1 MMNKE
6 IEEKM
11 GKKEKER
18 IKEIEERE
26 GEELG
31 EEEKGEEKEEKG
43 EKEEV
48 EEEEEETGD
57 EEVVEE
63 KKEKI
68 EEEEEEVEIVEE
80 EKEEAKE
87 REEKEKEV
95 EIVEEGEYVPKQK
108 PEIEIEKLR
117 IRKEVKSRKPSF
129 TRQEGFRYKRLGN
142 KWRKPKGLHSKM
154 RKSLKYRPPMVKV
167 GYRGPKATRGLHPSG
182 FREVMVHNL
191 KDLDKINPK
200 LEAARIAHSVGM
212 KKRMEIEEKADDKK
226 IRILNRIK

>member
-18 IKEIEERE
+18 IKEIEKGE
-26 GEELG
+26 GEELR
-31 EEEKGEEKEEKG
+31 EEEKGEENEEKG
-43 EKEEV
+43 EKEDVEEEDEEEIGDEEVLEEKKEEV
-48 EEEEEETGD
+48 EEEEEE
-57 EEVVEE
+57 
-63 KKEKI
+63 KEK
-68 EEEEEEVEIVEE
+68 EVEIVE
-80 EKEEAKE
+80 
-87 REEKEKEV
+87 EEKEKEV

-108 PEIEIEKLR
+108 PEIEIEKIHL
-117 IRKEVKSRKPSF
+117 RKEIKSRKPSF

-167 GYRGPKATRGLHPSG
+167 GYRGPKATRGFHPSG
-182 FREVMVHNL
+182 FREIMVHNL
-191 KDLDKINPK
+191 KDMDKINPK

-212 KKRMEIEEKADDKK
+212 KKRIEIEEKADEKK

>member
-18 IKEIEERE
+18 IKEIEKRDE
-26 GEELG
+26 EELR
-31 EEEKGEEKEEKG
+31 EEEKGEKKEEKG
-43 EKEEV
+43 EKKEV
-48 EEEEEETGD
+48 EEEETGD

-63 KKEKI
+63 KKEEI
-68 EEEEEEVEIVEE
+68 EEEE
-80 EKEEAKE
+80 
-87 REEKEKEV
+87 EV

-108 PEIEIEKLR
+108 PEIEIEKIHL
-117 IRKEVKSRKPSF
+117 RKEIKSRKPSF

-182 FREVMVHNL
+182 FREIMVHNL
-191 KDLDKINPK
+191 KDMDKINPK

-212 KKRMEIEEKADDKK
+212 KKRMEIEEKADEKK

>member
-18 IKEIEERE
+18 IKEIEKRDE
-26 GEELG
+26 EELR
-31 EEEKGEEKEEKG
+31 EEEKGEKKEEKG
-43 EKEEV
+43 EKKEV
-48 EEEEEETGD
+48 EEEREETGD

-63 KKEKI
+63 KKE
-68 EEEEEEVEIVEE
+68 EVEEEEEVEIVE
-80 EKEEAKE
+80 
-87 REEKEKEV
+87 EEKEKEV

-108 PEIEIEKLR
+108 PEIEIEKIHL
-117 IRKEVKSRKPSF
+117 RKEIKSRKPSF

-167 GYRGPKATRGLHPSG
+167 GYRGPKATRGFHPSG
-182 FREVMVHNL
+182 FREIMVHNL
-191 KDLDKINPK
+191 KDMDKINPK

-212 KKRMEIEEKADDKK
+212 KKRMEIEEKADEKK
-226 IRILNRIK
+226 IRILNRTK

>member
-18 IKEIEERE
+18 IKEIEKRDE
-26 GEELG
+26 EELR

-48 EEEEEETGD
+48 EEEEEIGD

-63 KKEKI
+63 KKEEV
-68 EEEEEEVEIVEE
+68 EEEEEEVEIEE
-80 EKEEAKE
+80 
-87 REEKEKEV
+87 EEKEKEV

-108 PEIEIEKLR
+108 PEIEIEKIHL
-117 IRKEVKSRKPSF
+117 RKEIKSRKPSF

-167 GYRGPKATRGLHPSG
+167 GYRGPKATRGFHPSG
-182 FREVMVHNL
+182 FREIMVHNL
-191 KDLDKINPK
+191 KDMDKINPK

-212 KKRMEIEEKADDKK
+212 KKRMEIEEKADEKK